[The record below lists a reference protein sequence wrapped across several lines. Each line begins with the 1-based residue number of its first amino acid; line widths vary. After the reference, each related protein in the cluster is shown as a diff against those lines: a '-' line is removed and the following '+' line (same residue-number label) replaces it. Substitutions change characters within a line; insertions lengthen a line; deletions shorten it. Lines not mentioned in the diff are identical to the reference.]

1 MTDYYIFRFNIYMIN
16 DVHKGR
22 SGGVSEPVVCLRR
35 WTSGESNN
43 NNKKRNKCSHRMT
56 LPLIIQRTGMIES
69 NFISYALS
77 EKVIFFHSLAEAQKC
92 HCFDSIHFYFF
103 FHKSLHVN
111 SSFDTTL
118 FPRYGRSIIH
128 LFALTS
134 IKIQIHVSTEM
145 CNCTKWVWDSLW
157 NGIANKAVFTFNPSW
172 NFF

>member
-1 MTDYYIFRFNIYMIN
+1 MMTDYYIFRFNIYMIN

-77 EKVIFFHSLAEAQKC
+77 EKVIFFPFFRRSPKMPLFRLNSLLFFFTNHC
-92 HCFDSIHFYFF
+92 TSIHRLTLHCFLGMAVQSSIYSRWH
-103 FHKSLHVN
+103 
-111 SSFDTTL
+111 
-118 FPRYGRSIIH
+118 R
-128 LFALTS
+128 
-134 IKIQIHVSTEM
+134 
-145 CNCTKWVWDSLW
+145 
-157 NGIANKAVFTFNPSW
+157 
-172 NFF
+172 